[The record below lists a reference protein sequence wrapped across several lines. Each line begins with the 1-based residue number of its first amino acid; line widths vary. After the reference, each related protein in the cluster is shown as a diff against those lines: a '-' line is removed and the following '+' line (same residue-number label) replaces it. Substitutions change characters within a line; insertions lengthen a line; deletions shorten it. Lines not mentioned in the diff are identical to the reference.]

1 MERLGN
7 HIEITNGYAF
17 KSSKYSENGSRII
30 RITNVQKGIIED
42 NNPKYYNLND
52 LEKLERYE
60 IDKGDILMSLTG
72 NVGRVGV
79 FPKELLPA
87 YINQRVCRLKSR
99 SDKLI
104 DNYLFHILNSNEF
117 EERAINSSTG
127 IAQLNLS
134 TKWIEE
140 FKIPLPSIKTQKQIA
155 QTLDDAA
162 ALRDKTKQL
171 LTEYDLLSQSI
182 FLDMFGDPEINP
194 KGWLVKKLAEVCN
207 KITDGT
213 HQGPKFKT
221 KGIPFLLVSN
231 IVNNE
236 IIYETKK
243 YIDDDEYSKLTKSTK
258 IEVGDLL
265 YTSVGSYGNP
275 AIVKDKRKFC
285 FQRHIAHLK
294 PNSQINLTFLH
305 AMMKSPLIKRQADKF
320 AIGVAQKT
328 LNLKTIRNFDI
339 FYPSIELQ
347 NQFAEKIELID
358 QQKALAKQ
366 ELQESE
372 DLFNCLL
379 QKAFKGELV

>member
-17 KSSKYSENGSRII
+17 KSAKYSENGARVI

-42 NNPKYYNLND
+42 NNPKYYALTD

-60 IDKGDILMSLTG
+60 INKDDILMSLTG
-72 NVGRVGV
+72 NVGRVGR
-79 FPKELLPA
+79 FPSELLPA
-87 YINQRVCRLKSR
+87 YINQRVCRVKSK
-99 SDKLI
+99 SDKLN

-117 EERAINSSTG
+117 EERAINNSTG

-140 FKIPLPSIKTQKQIA
+140 FKIPLPALKTQERIA
-155 QTLDDAA
+155 AILDDAA
-162 ALRDKTKQL
+162 ALRDKTAQL
-171 LTEYDLLSQSI
+171 LTEYDLLAQSI
-182 FLDMFGDPEINP
+182 FLEMFGDPSLNSKNWEI
-194 KGWLVKKLAEVCN
+194 KKLVEVCT

-213 HQGPKFKT
+213 HQGPKFRT
-221 KGIPFLLVSN
+221 EGVPFLLVSN
-231 IVNNE
+231 IVENE
-236 IIYETKK
+236 IVFETKK
-243 YIDDDEYSKLTKSTK
+243 YIDDEEYNKLTKNTK
-258 IEVGDLL
+258 IEVGDIL

-275 AIVKDKRKFC
+275 AIVKDERKFC

-294 PNSQINLTFLH
+294 VNSNMINVVFLH

-328 LNLKTIRNFDI
+328 LNLKTIREFDI
-339 FYPSIELQ
+339 FYPPTKLQ
-347 NQFAEKIELID
+347 NLFAEKMALIE

-379 QKAFKGELV
+379 QKAFKGEL